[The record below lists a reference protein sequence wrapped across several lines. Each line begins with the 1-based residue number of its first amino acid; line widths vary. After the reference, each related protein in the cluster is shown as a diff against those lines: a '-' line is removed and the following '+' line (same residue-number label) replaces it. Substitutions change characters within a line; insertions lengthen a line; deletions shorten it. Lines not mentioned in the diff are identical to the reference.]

1 MTKKFGLKSS
11 SRTNFNKQG
20 LSQAAAVKTPS
31 QSTALTPAA
40 DDLSLVNHSM
50 APAELDQLAKVKWN
64 SLQSDLANALGSWNE
79 LSEIKDKSPEEK
91 QLEKVKTLIEDLK
104 SKLNEF

>member
-11 SRTNFNKQG
+11 SHTN
-20 LSQAAAVKTPS
+20 SI
-31 QSTALTPAA
+31 
-40 DDLSLVNHSM
+40 

-79 LSEIKDKSPEEK
+79 LNDVKDKSPEEK

>member
-11 SRTNFNKQG
+11 SQSNFSKQS
-20 LSQAAAVKTPS
+20 LSQAAAVKTS
-31 QSTALTPAA
+31 AQSKALTPAN
-40 DDLSLVNHSM
+40 DDLSHANHSM

>member
-11 SRTNFNKQG
+11 SRTNFNKQS
-20 LSQAAAVKTPS
+20 LPQTPAVKTS
-31 QSTALTPAA
+31 AQSTGTSSVA
-40 DDLSLVNHSM
+40 DDLSLTNSI

-64 SLQSDLANALGSWNE
+64 SLQSDLANALGSWND